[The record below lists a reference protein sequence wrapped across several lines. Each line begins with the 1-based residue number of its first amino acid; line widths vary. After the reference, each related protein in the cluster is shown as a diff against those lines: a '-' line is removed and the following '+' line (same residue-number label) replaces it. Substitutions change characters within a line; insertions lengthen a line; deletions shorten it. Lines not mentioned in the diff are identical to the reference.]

1 MRALV
6 HHLPVIGCWRV
17 PAVLPRCVRPRH
29 VVPSGR
35 KRVVECT
42 APIGVSHRCEGQTYG
57 PSVRPMSR
65 QRGHVEGARG
75 GAPTVPVATAVA
87 VMIAISLSFRPTAL
101 RWRPFGAVS
110 GTRDGIHANRSS
122 ELVVSRG
129 TLDMALITPG
139 GGQVH
144 RRLLTIGSSQSPPDP
159 THARGSCGFR
169 SLQPECLESSETPRF
184 PVPLTIGQVTDG
196 RELTTGRGWNSP
208 GKWSVWSGITPTV
221 PGPSARV

>member
-1 MRALV
+1 VRWFITCPLSVAGAFPPFSQGVFVKDMYSQWQETCRGVHSTDRGLAPMRGTNL
-6 HHLPVIGCWRV
+6 R
-17 PAVLPRCVRPRH
+17 
-29 VVPSGR
+29 
-35 KRVVECT
+35 T
-42 APIGVSHRCEGQTYG
+42 VS
-57 PSVRPMSR
+57 RPMSR

-87 VMIAISLSFRPTAL
+87 VMVAISLSFRPTAL

-110 GTRDGIHANRSS
+110 GTRDGIHANRRS

-129 TLDMALITPG
+129 PLDMALIIPG

-144 RRLLTIGSSQSPPDP
+144 RRLLTIGSSQSPLDP